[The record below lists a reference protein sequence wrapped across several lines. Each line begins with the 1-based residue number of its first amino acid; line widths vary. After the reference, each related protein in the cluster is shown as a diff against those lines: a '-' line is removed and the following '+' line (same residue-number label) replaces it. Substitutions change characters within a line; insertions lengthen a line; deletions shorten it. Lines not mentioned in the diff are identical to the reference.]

1 MHINQKKLM
10 CLQPKA
16 WNLIGTPP
24 YRSFTFTQKCSL
36 QWKNSFFLVGQHW
49 CRATFFLKLAG
60 SYYKNYWSHAGQV
73 KQKVNCGNF
82 SLEFNSVRIAAHK
95 EDRLWN
101 MAKSTWKS
109 KFHFLP
115 YAVFST
121 TDQCSVMPSENFAL
135 SSINKDQLEDLQN

>member
-1 MHINQKKLM
+1 MGVSNLKLEIW
-10 CLQPKA
+10 LERRFISRWLSPKNA
-16 WNLIGTPP
+16 LFNGKTP
-24 YRSFTFTQKCSL
+24 
-36 QWKNSFFLVGQHW
+36 FFLVGLHW
-49 CRATFFLKLAG
+49 CRATFFLKVAG
-60 SYYKNYWSHAGQV
+60 SNYKNYWSNAGQV
-73 KQKVNCGNF
+73 KQKFNCGKF

-115 YAVFST
+115 YAIFST